1 MDGGL
6 AAFRATRRRPLLLVG
21 DLDSVDVPT
30 TGLAVKRY
38 PVAKDY
44 SDFAGA
50 LEEAKRLRARVVVV
64 AGLLGGRLDHEWAN
78 LLEAAAA
85 AKHFAGILAL
95 SLRAQ
100 IVLTARYAAVD
111 LLEGTLVSTFALSG
125 PARLSLSGTQWAL
138 TRRRLVPGSHGL
150 SNVASGTVEL
160 TVHAGVIALVVPSG
174 TAQSSRNRKTSRAIR
189 PRSSKT
195 VP

>member
-1 MDGGL
+1 VDGGL

-64 AGLLGGRLDHEWAN
+64 AGS
-78 LLEAAAA
+78 
-85 AKHFAGILAL
+85 I
-95 SLRAQ
+95 
-100 IVLTARYAAVD
+100 T
-111 LLEGTLVSTFALSG
+111 SG
-125 PARLSLSGTQWAL
+125 PTCSK
-138 TRRRLVPGSHGL
+138 RRPQRSTSP
-150 SNVASGTVEL
+150 A
-160 TVHAGVIALVVPSG
+160 
-174 TAQSSRNRKTSRAIR
+174 SSR
-189 PRSSKT
+189 
-195 VP
+195 